1 MSSIEG
7 RFQQGQAMTEFV
19 IAMAV
24 VVPLALGVIYVGKYQ
39 DVKYSAIQAS
49 RYTAFERVF
58 DPSSAHKNA
67 TVLAEETR
75 ERFFTDP
82 TQNNQGAV
90 AFQDSTQGKQTQNTL
105 NANWYGTGAEPV
117 INQYSDIAVN
127 VQNPGVTGIPN
138 QALDGIAKLNFNI
151 NDPGIQKAEVTVPLA
166 KVAHFEPL
174 NRVNLKIDVSTAVL
188 ADGYNAGG
196 ATSPAA
202 NNVRDRVFYDWGIFL
217 GKIPGLKPLLDV
229 IDSSIVSL
237 GWEVLS
243 DTPGPQWGCVS
254 PDVVPSDAT
263 SPSAQY
269 DPTQVCN

>member
-90 AFQDSTQGKQTQNTL
+90 AF
-105 NANWYGTGAEPV
+105 
-117 INQYSDIAVN
+117 
-127 VQNPGVTGIPN
+127 
-138 QALDGIAKLNFNI
+138 
-151 NDPGIQKAEVTVPLA
+151 
-166 KVAHFEPL
+166 
-174 NRVNLKIDVSTAVL
+174 
-188 ADGYNAGG
+188 
-196 ATSPAA
+196 
-202 NNVRDRVFYDWGIFL
+202 
-217 GKIPGLKPLLDV
+217 
-229 IDSSIVSL
+229 
-237 GWEVLS
+237 
-243 DTPGPQWGCVS
+243 
-254 PDVVPSDAT
+254 
-263 SPSAQY
+263 
-269 DPTQVCN
+269 